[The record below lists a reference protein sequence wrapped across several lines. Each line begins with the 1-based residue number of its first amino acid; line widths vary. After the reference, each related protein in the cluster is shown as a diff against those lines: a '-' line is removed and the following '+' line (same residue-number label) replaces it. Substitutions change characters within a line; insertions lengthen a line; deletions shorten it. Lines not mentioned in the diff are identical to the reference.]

1 MTFAPYLSVGAFFQK
16 VFKKVILQKNA
27 SFRVFKQLLH
37 FALSTKNQKKN
48 QFSWIRRMTFHVFMI
63 KFGSLSRPL
72 MTHANCVKIYFHEI
86 LSSSL
91 KLNKMSFYIMHC
103 IT

>member
-37 FALSTKNQKKN
+37 FALSTKIQKK
-48 QFSWIRRMTFHVFMI
+48 I
-63 KFGSLSRPL
+63 
-72 MTHANCVKIYFHEI
+72 
-86 LSSSL
+86 SSAG
-91 KLNKMSFYIMHC
+91 
-103 IT
+103 